1 MKLNRL
7 FFLKAILYGTLVY
20 FIYLLALISIQYIP
34 INYEI
39 AFLNLKQEE
48 IKLTYYKF
56 AFFSHVYSSII
67 IITLG
72 LTQFSTTIRNQF
84 PFIHKINGKTYIL
97 LILLVASPS
106 GLIMS
111 YHANGG
117 LISKVSFTILSI
129 LWFLFTLNAYKN
141 IKKRNFEKHKNF
153 MIRSYALTLSAI
165 S

>member
-84 PFIHKINGKTYIL
+84 PFIHKINFQNLYRNQLGA
-97 LILLVASPS
+97 LIGPIWVATKNSRYFS
-106 GLIMS
+106 W
-111 YHANGG
+111 NGG
-117 LISKVSFTILSI
+117 SI
-129 LWFLFTLNAYKN
+129 Y
-141 IKKRNFEKHKNF
+141 
-153 MIRSYALTLSAI
+153 
-165 S
+165 